1 MGCGF
6 SSANFKPK
14 KQKVVQLK
22 ASISPIRIQQRCR
35 MNVMKEM
42 GKELRRLYP
51 EVDFKKNMN
60 NGLHVDRNR
69 SQAAM
74 KMASQKADEPAV
86 WTRQFSS

>member
-1 MGCGF
+1 
-6 SSANFKPK
+6 
-14 KQKVVQLK
+14 
-22 ASISPIRIQQRCR
+22 

-60 NGLHVDRNR
+60 NGLSVYRKR
-69 SQAAM
+69 TKAAM
-74 KMASQKADEPAV
+74 KMATPKADELTV